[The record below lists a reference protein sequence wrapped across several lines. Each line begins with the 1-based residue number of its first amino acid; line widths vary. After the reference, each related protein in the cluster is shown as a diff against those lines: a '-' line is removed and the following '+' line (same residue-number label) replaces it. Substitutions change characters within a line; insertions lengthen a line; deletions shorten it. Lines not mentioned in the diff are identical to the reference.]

1 MDPPPGRCPSPGDGT
16 GSPGDGAG
24 SPGDG
29 AAGTAPGGDGTDG
42 TGCPGEGAPAPW
54 PHLVDGIIVPG
65 PDCADGLEGL
75 DPIDPACTDPAVR
88 DKRTHGQKLLDG
100 LLDAVRLAART
111 GLLPVNGGLKPQLL
125 ISTTEAD
132 LQASRARGTG
142 CGIAFLPYTGPNN
155 LTLFDTD
162 LCDADVTTMILGNGQ
177 DILNVGRTQRF
188 FTDAQRKIL
197 AARDIGCTFPHCT
210 RPAAMCDAHHVIPW
224 QDGGETSIE
233 NGALLCAYHHTL
245 LHQGHWTLRLHN
257 GTPLYTPAYAI
268 DPTRTERRNTYH
280 HGLIPTS

>member
-1 MDPPPGRCPSPGDGT
+1 
-16 GSPGDGAG
+16 
-24 SPGDG
+24 
-29 AAGTAPGGDGTDG
+29 
-42 TGCPGEGAPAPW
+42 
-54 PHLVDGIIVPG
+54 VPG

-155 LTLFDTD
+155 LALFDTD
-162 LCDADVTTMILGNGQ
+162 LCDADVTTMILGDGQ

-280 HGLIPTS
+280 HGLIPTSH